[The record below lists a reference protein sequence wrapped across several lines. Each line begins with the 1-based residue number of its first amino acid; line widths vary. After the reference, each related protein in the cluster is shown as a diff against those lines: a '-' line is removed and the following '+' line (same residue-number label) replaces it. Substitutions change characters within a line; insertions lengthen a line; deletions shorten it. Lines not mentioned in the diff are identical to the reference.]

1 MPVFVIKG
9 DAGENAMSLHV
20 EVNTL
25 RWHFECWT
33 WDAKNEISGGSGNL
47 HRLETIPGNVLH
59 AA

>member
-9 DAGENAMSLHV
+9 DTGENAMSLHV

-25 RWHFECWT
+25 GCHFECWT
-33 WDAKNEISGGSGNL
+33 WDATDKISGGLGDP
-47 HRLETIPGNVLH
+47 HRLETVPGSMLH